1 MIRILLVDD
10 QATVRQGW
18 RMRLALEPDMDVVG
32 EASDGLQALQLAQ
45 ELLPDVL
52 LVDLEMPGMDGVDAV
67 RRLAEKGLPSVAVII
82 SIYDSRE
89 NRRRAR
95 QAGAVA
101 FVGKQQPTDVLLAA
115 IRQAAGG
122 AQR

>member
-18 RMRLALEPDMDVVG
+18 RMRLALEPDLDVVG
-32 EASDGLQALQLAQ
+32 EASDGFQALQLAR
-45 ELLPDVL
+45 ELLPDVVL
-52 LVDLEMPGMDGVDAV
+52 IDLEMPGMDGVDTV
-67 RRLAEKGLPSVAVII
+67 RMLYEQGVPSVAVLI
-82 SIYDSRE
+82 SMYDSGE

-95 QAGAVA
+95 QAGAAA
-101 FVGKQQPTDVLLAA
+101 FVGKQQPTDVLLSA

-122 AQR
+122 P